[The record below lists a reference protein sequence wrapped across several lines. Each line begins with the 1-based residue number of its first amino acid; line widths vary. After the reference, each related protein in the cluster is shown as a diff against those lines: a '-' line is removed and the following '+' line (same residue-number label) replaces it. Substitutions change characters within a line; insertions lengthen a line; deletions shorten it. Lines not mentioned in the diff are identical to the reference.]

1 MRITASPP
9 NTQNLLKLHSWQKA
23 SHCSPLTQREG
34 LPLGPLSPGLC
45 RFLFQIMEL
54 LRPLKRTIPIPSDVN
69 MQLPH
74 HGFSPDRGVWMGQ
87 SSCPPIPNQ
96 PHGCCAAGRGKGPL
110 YPVCWEGGWLEQ
122 EMGALGLSGHELSG
136 LPRGKETR
144 ISCKQLGGF
153 LSALDVLRGHSPCD
167 SWGFPGALELG
178 GAGMSDSGEAS
189 SCSGQEEMVRIF
201 TPTKFLGQSRSRRG
215 ADPQGREPGAN
226 DF

>member
-1 MRITASPP
+1 
-9 NTQNLLKLHSWQKA
+9 
-23 SHCSPLTQREG
+23 
-34 LPLGPLSPGLC
+34 
-45 RFLFQIMEL
+45 
-54 LRPLKRTIPIPSDVN
+54 
-69 MQLPH
+69 
-74 HGFSPDRGVWMGQ
+74 
-87 SSCPPIPNQ
+87 
-96 PHGCCAAGRGKGPL
+96 
-110 YPVCWEGGWLEQ
+110 
-122 EMGALGLSGHELSG
+122 MGALELSGHELSG

-215 ADPQGREPGAN
+215 ADPQTRREESQVQMTSKGCAGDIEGRGEAKESGLKGEAG
-226 DF
+226 